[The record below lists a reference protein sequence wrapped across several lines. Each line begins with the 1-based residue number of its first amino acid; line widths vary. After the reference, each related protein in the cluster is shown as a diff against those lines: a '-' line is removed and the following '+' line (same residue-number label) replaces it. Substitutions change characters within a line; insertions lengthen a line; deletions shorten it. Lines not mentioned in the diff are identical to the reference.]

1 MSTFSNPESGGGG
14 REPDYGDPHN
24 LPPAPADFY
33 SRKYFLGRCGG
44 YTEFVEAGGRIADP
58 IRETAFELTAP
69 RPGERVLDLGCG
81 RGELSCAIAEAGAV
95 SIGADFSR
103 DALSMA
109 RETAATLGRTV
120 LLVRCRAEA
129 LPFRE
134 QSLDA
139 VLATDI
145 VEHLP
150 EPDLR
155 AAVRAVH
162 NVLKPGGRFVVH
174 TAPTR
179 EFMAVGQHLKR
190 MLQRLKG
197 VPVAPVLTLES
208 ELREAGHSN
217 IHSRASLRAAL
228 ATAFRS
234 PRVDYAFTD
243 RSRGTRRIAGSL
255 GLASVLGFNLW
266 AVVRR

>member
-1 MSTFSNPESGGGG
+1 MTERPDFS
-14 REPDYGDPHN
+14 DPHN

-33 SRKYFLGRCGG
+33 SRNYFLGRCGG
-44 YTEFVEAGGRIADP
+44 YSEFVEAGGRIADP
-58 IRETAFELTAP
+58 IRRTALELTAP
-69 RPGERVLDLGCG
+69 RAGEVVLDLGCG
-81 RGELSCAIAEAGAV
+81 RGELSCAVAAAGAR
-95 SIGADFSR
+95 SIGADFSA
-103 DALSMA
+103 DALAMA
-109 RETAATLGRTV
+109 RETAAALKQEV

-129 LPFRE
+129 LPFRDG
-134 QSLDA
+134 SLDA

-150 EPDLR
+150 ERDLR
-155 AAVRAVH
+155 GAIKAVH
-162 NVLKPGGRFVVH
+162 DALKPGGRFVVH

-190 MLQRLKG
+190 VLQRLKG

-217 IHSRASLRAAL
+217 IHSRASLRASL
-228 ATAFRS
+228 ASAF
-234 PRVDYAFTD
+234 PDPPVQYAFTD
-243 RSRGTRRIAGSL
+243 QSRGSRRLAQKL

-266 AVVRR
+266 AVVRRAAGAR

>member
-1 MSTFSNPESGGGG
+1 MTE
-14 REPDYGDPHN
+14 RQPDFTDPHN

-33 SRKYFLGRCGG
+33 SRTYFLGRCGG
-44 YTEFVEAGGRIADP
+44 YGEFIEAGGRIADP
-58 IRETAFELTAP
+58 IRQTALELTAP
-69 RPGERVLDLGCG
+69 RPGETILDLGCG
-81 RGELSCAIAEAGAV
+81 RGELSCAIAEAGAR
-95 SIGADFSR
+95 SIGADFSA
-103 DALSMA
+103 DALAMA
-109 RETAATLGRTV
+109 RETASRLGRQV

-134 QSLDA
+134 RSIDA

-155 AAVRAVH
+155 VAIKAVH
-162 NVLKPGGRFVVH
+162 DVLKPGGRFVVH

-190 MLQRLKG
+190 VLQKLKG

-217 IHSRASLRAAL
+217 IHSRRSLAASLGS
-228 ATAFRS
+228 AFPAPAVR
-234 PRVDYAFTD
+234 YAFTD
-243 RSRGTRRIAGSL
+243 RSRGSRRFAESL
-255 GLASVLGFNLW
+255 GLASLLGFNLW
-266 AVVRR
+266 AVVRRAAS